1 MTNTNDEKIIVQV
14 NDEVIELLG
23 AEKEAFIVKRQQKI
37 AEYEAQEKAKLDA
50 KTAAEGK
57 LAALGLTTNDLRAL
71 GL

>member
-14 NDEVIELLG
+14 NDKVVELSG
-23 AEKEAFIVKRQQKI
+23 VEKEEFIVKRQQKI

-50 KTAAEGK
+50 KTTAEGK
-57 LAALGLTTNDLRAL
+57 LAALGLTTDDLRAL